1 MTKNERASMFRE
13 GIQSVDLSKIR
24 CNTGD
29 KKKSGFDRESKLN
42 DVYQNKYR
50 IPLDHEILNDYEV
63 FFPRTLSDELLF
75 ELRLAPASN
84 DVIGS
89 DETQLAYELTNIQLE
104 YEVIHSQELA
114 DEALSS
120 NKNGNRF
127 MYKHVTHLKTISVAK
142 VTNR

>member
-1 MTKNERASMFRE
+1 MFRE

-120 NKNGNRF
+120 DKNGNRF

>member
-63 FFPRTLSDELLF
+63 FFPRTLSDELPF

>member
-142 VTNR
+142 VTN

>member
-1 MTKNERASMFRE
+1 MFRE

-29 KKKSGFDRESKLN
+29 KNKSGFDRESKLN

-75 ELRLAPASN
+75 ELRLASASN

-127 MYKHVTHLKTISVAK
+127 M
-142 VTNR
+142 

>member
-1 MTKNERASMFRE
+1 MFRE

-120 NKNGNRF
+120 NKNR
-127 MYKHVTHLKTISVAK
+127 KQIHVQARHSSQDNLSSESD
-142 VTNR
+142 

>member
-1 MTKNERASMFRE
+1 MFRE

-63 FFPRTLSDELLF
+63 FFPRTLSGELLF

-120 NKNGNRF
+120 DKNGNRF

>member
-127 MYKHVTHLKTISVAK
+127 MYKHVTHLKTISAK

>member
-29 KKKSGFDRESKLN
+29 KNKSGFDRESKLN

-75 ELRLAPASN
+75 ELRLASASN

-127 MYKHVTHLKTISVAK
+127 M
-142 VTNR
+142 